1 MLKVE
6 HQERTIT
13 VISDDAHG
21 ESIALGESIEFV
33 APQLA
38 GAYYGTLTE
47 DGELR
52 WQVDQG
58 DWENLLEVLEAVGL
72 EDNPGVNPDELEEA
86 HATVQKLVVQF
97 GRP

>member
-21 ESIALGESIEFV
+21 ENVALQESIEFS
-33 APQLA
+33 APQLV
-38 GAYYGTLTE
+38 GAFKGTPME

-52 WQVDQG
+52 WEVDQA
-58 DWENLLEVLEAVGL
+58 DWENLLEILEGLGL
-72 EDNPGVNPDELEEA
+72 EDNPGVNPEELEEA
-86 HATVQKLVVQF
+86 HATVQKLVVQY

>member
-21 ESIALGESIEFV
+21 ENVALGESIEFV

-38 GAYYGTLTE
+38 GAYAATPFE
-47 DGELR
+47 DGVLR
-52 WQVDQG
+52 WEVDQG

-86 HATVQKLVVQF
+86 HATVQKLVAEY